1 MLDLELRRLEF
12 RSGRIRLRRWFT
24 RTYLLWNGLPCHCP
38 LPWQATRLRY
48 SATCIQAAQHVFR
61 HSRDCL
67 PMGRL
72 VWLQRWFR
80 TWCQVS
86 TRLNSC
92 ARGNPQLIVQTRSFS
107 SLRAVMAI
115 VVTNLSASVG
125 GLTWMIMD
133 WRLERKWSAIGFCSG
148 AISGRSLFLCSLA
161 LVQRADILSHRP
173 CRYYPCRWLRRSTC
187 RCCHR
192 IRDGIFLQLGHAT
205 KVHLAGR

>member
-12 RSGRIRLRRWFT
+12 RSGRIRLRWWFT
-24 RTYLLWNGLPCHCP
+24 RTHLLWNGLPCHCP

-92 ARGNPQLIVQTRSFS
+92 ARGNPKLIVQTRSFFQS
-107 SLRAVMAI
+107 PSCHGHSRHQ
-115 VVTNLSASVG
+115 SVG
-125 GLTWMIMD
+125 
-133 WRLERKWSAIGFCSG
+133 ER
-148 AISGRSLFLCSLA
+148 GRSDLDDHGLETRTQ
-161 LVQRADILSHRP
+161 VVSH
-173 CRYYPCRWLRRSTC
+173 W
-187 RCCHR
+187 
-192 IRDGIFLQLGHAT
+192 FLQRCNL
-205 KVHLAGR
+205 R